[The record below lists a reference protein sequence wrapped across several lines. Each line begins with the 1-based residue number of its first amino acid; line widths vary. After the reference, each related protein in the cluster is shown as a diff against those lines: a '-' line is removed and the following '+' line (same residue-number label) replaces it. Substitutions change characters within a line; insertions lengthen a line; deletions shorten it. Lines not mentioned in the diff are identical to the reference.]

1 MCYLKKEA
9 QLISGLIQ
17 FKAGRIQVALENW
30 KIIQ

>member
-17 FKAGRIQVALENW
+17 FNGGRIKVAPENR